1 MEKVPKQWGYKC
13 SCWDTNLSL
22 AWRSLLFPDL
32 HTASI
37 AASVWSVAKNRKYSS
52 FSKNKACVCVCVFVC
67 VCVRACVRACVCVCV
82 CTLIHVYLSV
92 NRSEDPNPPA
102 HQTSH
107 NLTFCVV
114 ISLTCQ
120 RLLNTGEIQVGSSAA
135 KCCHFL
141 TWLPLWDQGWI

>member
-1 MEKVPKQWGYKC
+1 M
-13 SCWDTNLSL
+13 
-22 AWRSLLFPDL
+22 
-32 HTASI
+32 
-37 AASVWSVAKNRKYSS
+37 
-52 FSKNKACVCVCVFVC
+52 CV
-67 VCVRACVRACVCVCV
+67 CVCVCV

-107 NLTFCVV
+107 NLAFCVV

-120 RLLNTGEIQVGSSAA
+120 RLLNTGEIQVGSSAV

-141 TWLPLWDQGWI
+141 TVYHCGTKAESNMERLYLCCEEFFLCGAKLAKCL